1 MLILTEKPQDTT
13 PLKWENNIKFWEVLM
28 RAQAFADRR
37 PDRVV
42 WNDRRWKWVGIRQE
56 NGDFDAPS
64 YVDLEA
70 REVWFYQAI
79 GASPAMFRRKPGSGI
94 ALLARAP

>member
-1 MLILTEKPQDTT
+1 MKRILRQAARTGLTQ
-13 PLKWENNIKFWEVLM
+13 M
-28 RAQAFADRR
+28 RAQSFADRR

-42 WNDRRWKWVGIRQE
+42 WEDRRWEWVGLRQE
-56 NGDFDAPS
+56 DGDFNAAS

-79 GASPAMFRRKPGSGI
+79 GASPAMFHRKAGAGS
-94 ALLARAP
+94 LY